1 MNHTTP
7 PASTVAT
14 TGHSPESSPLGKS
27 SEYPTHYDPTLLF
40 PIPRAPKRAELQ
52 ISGTLPFFGVDIW
65 TAYEISWL
73 NLRGKPQIAIATF
86 MVPADSPNIIESKSF
101 KLYLNSFNQER
112 LESADQLVEKLRTDL
127 SAAAGAGVQ
136 VMLTE
141 SSQFG
146 QLQFGELAGL
156 SLDRLDVEIE
166 PASGGAHPDGSQLRA
181 NHEEALVEET
191 LVSHLLKSNCPVTS
205 QPDWGSVQ
213 IHYVGAPIDQ
223 ERLLKYIIGFREH
236 NEFHEQ
242 CVERIFSDILRYCKP
257 QKLAVYARYTR
268 RGGLDINPWR
278 SNFSSAKPPSQLRN
292 ARQ

>member
-1 MNHTTP
+1 MDHITP
-7 PASTVAT
+7 AASGP
-14 TGHSPESSPLGKS
+14 GHSPESSPLGKS
-27 SEYPTHYDPTLLF
+27 SPYPTHYDPSLLF

-52 ISGTLPFFGVDIW
+52 ISGTLPFFGADFW

-73 NLRGKPQIAIATF
+73 NLRGKPQIAIASF

-112 LESADQLVEKLRTDL
+112 LENSEQLLDKLRTDL
-127 SAAAGAGVQ
+127 SAAAGANVQ
-136 VMLTE
+136 VSLTE
-141 SSQFG
+141 SAQFG
-146 QLQFGELAGL
+146 QLQFGELSGL
-156 SLDRLDVEIE
+156 LLDRLDVDIE
-166 PASGGAHPDGSQLRA
+166 PISGNSHPDGSLLRA
-181 NHEEALVEET
+181 NTEEATVEET

-242 CVERIFSDILRYCKP
+242 CVERIFTDILRHCKP

>member
-1 MNHTTP
+1 MDHTT
-7 PASTVAT
+7 AT
-14 TGHSPESSPLGKS
+14 GYSPESSPLGKS
-27 SEYPTHYDPTLLF
+27 SEYPTHYDASLLF
-40 PIPRAPKRAELQ
+40 PIPRAPKRAELE
-52 ISGTLPFFGVDIW
+52 IAGTLPFFGVDFW

-86 MVPADSPNIIESKSF
+86 MVPADSPNIVESKSF

-112 LESADQLVEKLRTDL
+112 LESSAVLVERLRADL
-127 SAAAGAGVQ
+127 SAAAGASVQ
-136 VMLTE
+136 VTLTE
-141 SSQFG
+141 AAQFG
-146 QLQFGELAGL
+146 QMQFGELSGL
-156 SLDRLDVEIE
+156 LLDRLDVEIE
-166 PASGGAHPDGSQLRA
+166 ASSQPDGSILRA
-181 NHEEALVEET
+181 DHEQALVEET

-213 IHYVGAPIDQ
+213 IQYVGAPIDQ

-242 CVERIFSDILRYCKP
+242 CVERIFTDILRHCKP

-278 SNFSSAKPPSQLRN
+278 SNFSSARPPSQLRN

>member
-1 MNHTTP
+1 MDHTTP
-7 PASTVAT
+7 AASGP
-14 TGHSPESSPLGKS
+14 GHSPESSPLGKS
-27 SEYPTHYDPTLLF
+27 SPYPTHYDPSLLF

-52 ISGTLPFFGVDIW
+52 ISGTLPFFGADFW

-73 NLRGKPQIAIATF
+73 NLRGKPQIAIASF

-112 LESADQLVEKLRTDL
+112 LESSEQLLDKLRTDL
-127 SAAAGAGVQ
+127 SAAAGANVQ
-136 VMLTE
+136 VSLTE
-141 SSQFG
+141 SAQFG
-146 QLQFGELAGL
+146 QLQFGELSGL
-156 SLDRLDVEIE
+156 LLDRLDVDIE
-166 PASGGAHPDGSQLRA
+166 PVSGAAHPDGSLLRA
-181 NHEEALVEET
+181 NTEEATVEET

-242 CVERIFSDILRYCKP
+242 CVERIFTDILRHCKP

>member
-1 MNHTTP
+1 MDHITP
-7 PASTVAT
+7 SASG

-27 SEYPTHYDPTLLF
+27 SPYPTHYDPSLLF

-52 ISGTLPFFGVDIW
+52 ISGTLPFFGADFW

-73 NLRGKPQIAIATF
+73 NLRGKPQIAIASF

-112 LESADQLVEKLRTDL
+112 LESSAQLLDKLRTDL
-127 SAAAGAGVQ
+127 SAAAGANVQ
-136 VMLTE
+136 VSLTE
-141 SSQFG
+141 SAQFG
-146 QLQFGELAGL
+146 QVQFGELSGL
-156 SLDRLDVEIE
+156 LLDRLDVDIE
-166 PASGGAHPDGSQLRA
+166 PVSGNPHPDGSQLRA
-181 NHEEALVEET
+181 NTDEATVEET

-242 CVERIFSDILRYCKP
+242 CVERIFTDILRHCKP

>member
-1 MNHTTP
+1 MDH
-7 PASTVAT
+7 PAAT
-14 TGHSPESSPLGKS
+14 SGHSAATSPLGKHS
-27 SEYPTHYDPTLLF
+27 AYPAEYDPTLLF

-101 KLYLNSFNQER
+101 KLYLNSFNQAR
-112 LESADQLVEKLRTDL
+112 LDDSATLVERMRVDL
-127 SAAAGAGVQ
+127 SAAAGAPVQ
-136 VMLTE
+136 VTLTE
-141 SSQFG
+141 AAQFG
-146 QLQFGELAGL
+146 QLRFNELGGL
-156 SLDRLDVEIE
+156 ALDRLDVEIE
-166 PASGGAHPDGSQLRA
+166 AAAHPDGSILRA
-181 NHEEALVEET
+181 DHDQATVEET
-191 LVSHLLKSNCPVTS
+191 FVSHLLKSNCPVTS

-223 ERLLKYIIGFREH
+223 EQLLKYIIGFRDH

-242 CVERIFSDILRYCKP
+242 CVERIFSDILHYCRP

-278 SNFSSAKPPSQLRN
+278 SNFSSARLPSLDRN

>member
-1 MNHTTP
+1 MDHITP
-7 PASTVAT
+7 PASTA
-14 TGHSPESSPLGKS
+14 GHSPESSPLGKS
-27 SEYPTHYDPTLLF
+27 SEYPTHYDPSLLF

-52 ISGTLPFFGVDIW
+52 ISGTLPFFGADFW

-112 LESADQLVEKLRTDL
+112 LENADQLVEKLRHDL
-127 SAAAGAGVQ
+127 SAAAGATVQ
-136 VMLTE
+136 VTLTE
-141 SSQFG
+141 AAQFG
-146 QLQFGELAGL
+146 QVQFGELGGL

-166 PASGGAHPDGSQLRA
+166 ATAHPDGSILRA
-181 NHEEALVEET
+181 RHDEATVEET

-242 CVERIFSDILRYCKP
+242 CVERIFTDILRYCRP